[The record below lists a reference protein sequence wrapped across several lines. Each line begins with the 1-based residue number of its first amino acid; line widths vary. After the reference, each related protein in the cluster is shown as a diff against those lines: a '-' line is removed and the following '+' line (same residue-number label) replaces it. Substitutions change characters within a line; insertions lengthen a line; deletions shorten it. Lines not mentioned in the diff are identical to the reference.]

1 MSGLR
6 ATWDETWMAT
16 ALAVAKRSAC
26 ERAQAGVVIVDET
39 QRIVATGYNGPPA
52 GIWVGHER
60 GCAAW
65 CPRGAGGPQGDPTS
79 YDDCVAVHAEQNALM
94 FCDRRDRL
102 GGTLYVT
109 TSVCV
114 TCAKLVA
121 NSGLTRVVVAVDEDR
136 DYRDPGRGIGLLVKT
151 SLVVDTIEV
160 ER

>member
-1 MSGLR
+1 MSELR

-26 ERAQAGVVIVDET
+26 GRAQAGVVIVDAT
-39 QRIVATGYNGPPA
+39 QRIIATGYNGPPA
-52 GIWVGHER
+52 GIRLGELR

-65 CPRGAGGPQGDPTS
+65 CPRGASGPLADPRN
-79 YDDCVAVHAEQNALM
+79 YDDCVAIHAEQNALM

-114 TCAKLVA
+114 TCAKLVS
-121 NSGLTRVVVAVDEDR
+121 NSGLERVVVAA
-136 DYRDPGRGIGLLVKT
+136 DPGREYRHAAEGVRMLVRAGLT
-151 SLVVDTIEV
+151 VDGMEV
-160 ER
+160 DG